1 MANEF
6 YVGIKEP
13 KQLRKMLLTGSKNI
27 LEVLKNSQE
36 LTDLRKEK
44 LFVIDVLN
52 QELAEL
58 NLLLE
63 KLNEK
68 LPKELL
74 NDAPVAPVIPKK
86 HHEKKTKQEL
96 PDIKVHD
103 EEPTSALGELEKIE
117 NALASVEEKLKYLD

>member
-6 YVGIKEP
+6 YVGIKTP

-27 LEVLKNSQE
+27 LEILKNSQE
-36 LTDLRKEK
+36 LLDLRKEK
-44 LFVIDVLN
+44 LFVIDVLS

-68 LPKELL
+68 FPKELL
-74 NDAPVAPVIPKK
+74 DDAPVRPVIP
-86 HHEKKTKQEL
+86 HHEKKKAPTL
-96 PDIKVHD
+96 PDLKIT
-103 EEPTSALGELEKIE
+103 EEPSDALGELEKIE
-117 NALASVEEKLKYLD
+117 SALASVEEKLKFLD

>member
-6 YVGIKEP
+6 YVGIKAP

-36 LTDLRKEK
+36 LMDLRKEK

-63 KLNEK
+63 KLNEH

-74 NDAPVAPVIPKK
+74 DDAPIAPVIP
-86 HHEKKTKQEL
+86 HAPREKKKKQEL
-96 PDIKVHD
+96 PDIKIHD

-117 NALASVEEKLKYLD
+117 SALANVEEKLKYLD